1 MKIECENDTQNGSR
15 FNALMILIGEYCG
28 CLMCNKLK

>member
-15 FNALMILIGEYCG
+15 LNALMILIGEYFCG
-28 CLMCNKLK
+28 DV

>member
-15 FNALMILIGEYCG
+15 LNALMILIGEYIFVV
-28 CLMCNKLK
+28 MSDV